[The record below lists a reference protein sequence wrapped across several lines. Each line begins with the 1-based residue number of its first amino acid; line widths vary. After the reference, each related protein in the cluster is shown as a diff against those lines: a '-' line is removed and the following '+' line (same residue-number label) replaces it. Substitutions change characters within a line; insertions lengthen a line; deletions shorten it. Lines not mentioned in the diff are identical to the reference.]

1 MDWKRI
7 ATDDLKKYM
16 QYQTAT
22 INIQEKI
29 KMLEEQLDG
38 LKSSGE
44 CVPVKGG
51 MSSYEDRLIDNIVK
65 RDRLKLNLRIIRYHM
80 SCIERGLQNLTH
92 EERTILHYFYIDR
105 PSHPID
111 IIRDKLY
118 LEQSRIYQIK
128 DTALYKFT
136 VSMYGIV
143 DL

>member
-1 MDWKRI
+1 MNWKRI
-7 ATDDLKKYM
+7 AMDDLKKYM

-22 INIQEKI
+22 ENLSAEI

-38 LKSSGE
+38 LRSPGGST
-44 CVPVKGG
+44 PVQGG
-51 MSSYEDRLIDNIVK
+51 TSCYEDRIINNIVK
-65 RDRLKLNLRIIRYHM
+65 RDRLQFNLKIVRCRM
-80 SCIERGLQNLTH
+80 ASIERGLQNLTQ
-92 EERTILHYFYIDR
+92 EEHTVLYYFYINR
-105 PSHPID
+105 PNCPVD

-136 VSMYGIV
+136 VAMYGVV